1 MFYPNGDGTFTA
13 YQPVGMVAG
22 AGWYDREMTVKPGA
36 SEWAAAKAPSSA
48 YGFVSAALTGD
59 GTSVCITKG
68 KDGFFDSETYRKS
81 FGFSYDTEYPI
92 AGCYGDYQDIF
103 VGVCGQELY
112 PYAFLLTKGNT
123 VEYADI
129 FGGLGCGALSCGGPL
144 YGLRDIVR
152 FESGI
157 CADEHGGGY
166 ETVYAVDKSGAKY
179 DLAQRIVPMSGTMST
194 GVTGDWYA
202 DVHHGGEGSGYTDR
216 YALSLQS
223 DGFTD
228 IQNTVEGLDDPIT
241 YSGYGTYLGTTEQG
255 MLYRFQLRC
264 GDRSCDG
271 TFALALDFSDS
282 WDGTLIVTTVAG
294 VDLFDAGEGGST
306 AFTRGA

>member
-1 MFYPNGDGTFTA
+1 M
-13 YQPVGMVAG
+13 
-22 AGWYDREMTVKPGA
+22 KPGA
-36 SEWAAAKAPSSA
+36 SEWATAKAPSSA
-48 YGFVSAALTGD
+48 YGFVSATLTGD
-59 GTSVCITKG
+59 GASVRITKG

-129 FGGLGCGALSCGGPL
+129 FGGLGGKSLCCGGPL

-179 DLAQRIVPMSGTMST
+179 DLAQRIVPMSSTMST

-202 DVHHGGEGSGYTDR
+202 DVHHGGEAAATRIAMRFPSKAT
-216 YALSLQS
+216 AS
-223 DGFTD
+223 
-228 IQNTVEGLDDPIT
+228 PISKIPWRGWMT
-241 YSGYGTYLGTTEQG
+241 PSHTAATAPIWVRRSRGCSIASSSAAATAPATQPSPSPSTSPIAGTA
-255 MLYRFQLRC
+255 R
-264 GDRSCDG
+264 
-271 TFALALDFSDS
+271 
-282 WDGTLIVTTVAG
+282 
-294 VDLFDAGEGGST
+294 
-306 AFTRGA
+306 

>member
-1 MFYPNGDGTFTA
+1 MFYLNGDGTFTA

-22 AGWYDREMTVKPGA
+22 TGWYDREMTVKPGA

-59 GTSVCITKG
+59 GASVRITKG

-166 ETVYAVDKSGAKY
+166 ETVYAVDKSGTKY

-271 TFALALDFSDS
+271 IFAFALDFSDS

-306 AFTRGA
+306 VFTRGA

>member
-1 MFYPNGDGTFTA
+1 M
-13 YQPVGMVAG
+13 
-22 AGWYDREMTVKPGA
+22 
-36 SEWAAAKAPSSA
+36 
-48 YGFVSAALTGD
+48 
-59 GTSVCITKG
+59 
-68 KDGFFDSETYRKS
+68 
-81 FGFSYDTEYPI
+81 
-92 AGCYGDYQDIF
+92 
-103 VGVCGQELY
+103 GVCGQELY

-179 DLAQRIVPMSGTMST
+179 DLAQRIVPMSSTMST

-216 YALSLQS
+216 YALSIQS

-241 YSGYGTYLGTTEQG
+241 YSGSGPYLGTTEQG

-282 WDGTLIVTTVAG
+282 WDGTLIVTTVAC
-294 VDLFDAGEGGST
+294 VDIFDACEGGST
-306 AFTRGA
+306 VFTRGA